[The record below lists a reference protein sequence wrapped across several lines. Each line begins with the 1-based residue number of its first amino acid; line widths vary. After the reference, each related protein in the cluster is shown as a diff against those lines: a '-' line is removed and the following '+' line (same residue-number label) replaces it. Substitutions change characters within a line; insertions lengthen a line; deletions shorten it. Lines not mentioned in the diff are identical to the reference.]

1 MSATS
6 TLLPPAA
13 EQPLETTTY
22 DNAQAWY
29 GPEMAHRTDWMHEFS
44 AAEIAEIDAAVQGIE
59 RAGLEILDIRRS
71 DFVLPTVGPLLA
83 RARQES
89 LHGKGFHLFRG
100 VPVDR
105 YTMRQSAIA
114 FWGMGLHLGEAVS
127 QNGKGHVLGHVAN
140 LGLNYAD
147 PETRGYQTNA
157 RLPYHTDS
165 SDIVALLCL
174 RTAKAGGL
182 SSMVSSTTLWNEL
195 LRQRP
200 DLAHTLMGPLYYTR
214 WGEIP
219 AGKKAFEPVPLFV
232 PYKGRMLATYVRS
245 AIMKAQALPG
255 VPPLTPQ
262 QLEALDF
269 VDRLAADPRLHLDME
284 FRPGDFQLAG
294 NHSVLHSRTSYE
306 DWPEAHKRRHLLR
319 LWVACE
325 DGPELPL
332 VIRQR
337 NGETASGRPAG
348 IRVPGV
354 PLVAPLE
361 AV

>member
-1 MSATS
+1 MPTQ
-6 TLLPPAA
+6 
-13 EQPLETTTY
+13 QPNQLVTFK
-22 DNAQAWY
+22 NPQSWF
-29 GPEMAHRTDWMHEFS
+29 GPEMSRRSDWFHELT
-44 AAEIAEIDAAVQGIE
+44 ALEIAEIDAAVAGVE
-59 RAGLEILDIRRS
+59 RAGLEILDMKRS
-71 DFVLPTVGPLLA
+71 DFALPTVGRLLA
-83 RARQES
+83 QARQES

-100 VPVDR
+100 IPVER
-105 YTMRQSAIA
+105 YTIRQSAIA

-182 SSMVSSTTLWNEL
+182 SSMVSSTTIWNEL
-195 LRQRP
+195 VRRRP
-200 DLAHTLMGPLYYTR
+200 DLAETLMGPLYYTR

-219 AGKKAFEPVPLFV
+219 AGKKAFESVPLFT
-232 PYKGRMLATYVRS
+232 PHGGRMLATYVRS

-255 VPPLTPQ
+255 VPPLTAQ

-269 VDRLAADPRLHLDME
+269 VDALAADPELHLDME
-284 FRPGDFQLAG
+284 FRPGDLQLAG

-306 DWPEAHKRRHLLR
+306 DWPEPHKRRHLLR

-337 NGETASGRPAG
+337 NGETAAGRPAG

-354 PLVAPLE
+354 PLVAPLQP
-361 AV
+361 A

>member
-1 MSATS
+1 MHTTS
-6 TLLPPAA
+6 VMHTGAADQPPR
-13 EQPLETTTY
+13 LVTY
-22 DNAQAWY
+22 TNSQFWF
-29 GPEMAHRTDWMHEFS
+29 GPEMGRRSDWIHEFKPS
-44 AAEIAEIDAAVQGIE
+44 EIAEIDAAVQSTE
-59 RAGLEILDIRRS
+59 RSGLEILNVKRA

-100 VPVDR
+100 IPVDR
-105 YTMRQSAIA
+105 YSMRQAAIA
-114 FWGMGLHLGEAVS
+114 FWGIGLHFGEPVS

-140 LGLNYAD
+140 LGLNYTD

-182 SSMVSSTTLWNEL
+182 SSMVSSTTIWNEL
-195 LRQRP
+195 LRRRP
-200 DLAHTLMGPLYYTR
+200 DLAETLMDPLYYTR

-232 PYKGRMLATYVRS
+232 PHNGRMLATYVRS
-245 AIMKAQALPG
+245 AIMKAQAIPG
-255 VPPLTPQ
+255 VPPLTPKQ
-262 QLEALDF
+262 VEALDF
-269 VDRLAADPRLHLDME
+269 VDTLAADPELHLDME
-284 FRPGDFQLAG
+284 FRPGDIQLAG
-294 NHSVLHSRTSYE
+294 NHSVFHSRTSYE
-306 DWPEAHKRRHLLR
+306 DWPEQHQRRHLLR

-325 DGPELPL
+325 DGPDLPL